1 MKLYYGNEFCSFLVR
16 SGAPIALWFGHTHS
30 PLRAKLIE
38 LFVSQDIVLILFFIE
53 EYLWQWLDLNPSL
66 TIVSFVLQPIINS
79 RELISRI
86 HAYIN
91 IHSILVHCSQTE
103 LIMLDRFTRMY
114 PKVNGVYNDERRLLI
129 KLMFDLAFYSEE
141 LGDHQREDKN
151 NEPYAQRNY
160 DRALRLCTLVTDLN
174 AYNP

>member
-1 MKLYYGNEFCSFLVR
+1 
-16 SGAPIALWFGHTHS
+16 
-30 PLRAKLIE
+30 
-38 LFVSQDIVLILFFIE
+38 
-53 EYLWQWLDLNPSL
+53 
-66 TIVSFVLQPIINS
+66 
-79 RELISRI
+79 
-86 HAYIN
+86 
-91 IHSILVHCSQTE
+91 
-103 LIMLDRFTRMY
+103 MY